1 MALIGVVG
9 GLTLVTIVAL
19 YFAIKLILSDEH
31 DESTVLDVYR
41 TFLLFLGIY
50 LWWPGLARWARGVV
64 ETIGGVIP

>member
-9 GLTLVTIVAL
+9 GLSLVTVAVL
-19 YFAIKLILSDEH
+19 YYAIKLILSDEH
-31 DESTVLDVYR
+31 DETTILDVYR

-64 ETIGGVIP
+64 ETIGGVTL